1 MSPKKEYVGTSKI
14 AQVNCLCPD
23 CENVDLLCTGISKC
37 CESMEI
43 PTKCH
48 DLALKIASN
57 TITEKCVTK
66 ECEHCPSLDLKA
78 LWHCCE
84 VCFYIWKKGEKYY
97 QKQLTENAGEEVIEL
112 LNEQI
117 DYVKVHYY

>member
-1 MSPKKEYVGTSKI
+1 
-14 AQVNCLCPD
+14 
-23 CENVDLLCTGISKC
+23 
-37 CESMEI
+37 MEI

-57 TITEKCVTK
+57 TISEKCVTK